1 MYLVRKLWFVMLGL
15 VLPLAAYAQENKGI
29 VPCGPTSQKFDH
41 ECTIKDIFVLLVGI
55 YNFLLSM
62 AALVAFGFL
71 IYGAIQMF
79 LYSADE
85 NSIAN
90 GKQTIMQALIGLA
103 ITALAYILVNTLVSA
118 LGLTEGA
125 GGFFSGTIFGN

>member
-1 MYLVRKLWFVMLGL
+1 MRVISSIYFLALGAL
-15 VLPLAAYAQENKGI
+15 LPLSARADI
-29 VPCGPTSQKFDH
+29 VTCGPQQGK
-41 ECTIKDIFVLLVGI
+41 ECTIKDIFVLLVDI

-62 AALVAFGFL
+62 AAIVAFGFL

-90 GKQTIMQALIGLA
+90 GKQAIKQALIGLA
-103 ITALAYILVNTLVSA
+103 ITALAYILVNTLVTA
-118 LGLTEGA
+118 LGLTTGA
-125 GGFFSGTIFGN
+125 GEFFGGNIFGN

>member
-1 MYLVRKLWFVMLGL
+1 MFIIHKTWLIALG
-15 VLPLAAYAQENKGI
+15 VLFPLIARADI
-29 VPCGPTSQKFDH
+29 VTCGPQQGT

-62 AALVAFGFL
+62 AAIVAFGFL

-103 ITALAYILVNTLVSA
+103 ITALAYILVNTLVTA
-118 LGLTEGA
+118 LGLTTGA
-125 GGFFSGTIFGN
+125 GDFFGGKIFGN